1 MLKIKILAFCLI
13 NGVLLPQYFLS
24 HIYSIFCMLTLI
36 VLKMSIFDQ
45 KWYFRKIFLSSSL
58 EFKRYSLDPSC
69 STRKG
74 TFAAKW
80 YLRFEF
86 ESASFATSDEISN
99 RFSVGKFSFRC
110 SKSVIFDKKF
120 SYSCQFNR
128 FLSILTCLIENG
140 DFEHFP
146 DRDNSYLGCENECK
160 LSLTLLIIIS
170 NLTRS

>member
-1 MLKIKILAFCLI
+1 MLKLAI
-13 NGVLLPQYFLS
+13 S
-24 HIYSIFCMLTLI
+24 
-36 VLKMSIFDQ
+36 
-45 KWYFRKIFLSSSL
+45 KIFLSSSS

-86 ESASFATSDEISN
+86 ESASFATSEEISN
-99 RFSVGKFSFRC
+99 RFSVGKFSFWY
-110 SKSVIFDKKF
+110 SKSMLSIKNGLIQAILTDFNIFMAEITPILVIFARKR
-120 SYSCQFNR
+120 R
-128 FLSILTCLIENG
+128 FWS
-140 DFEHFP
+140 FP

>member
-1 MLKIKILAFCLI
+1 MHVNADSTQ
-13 NGVLLPQYFLS
+13 NEYFWS
-24 HIYSIFCMLTLI
+24 TMIFS
-36 VLKMSIFDQ
+36 KF
-45 KWYFRKIFLSSSL
+45 FLSSSL

-99 RFSVGKFSFRC
+99 RFSVGKFSFQC
-110 SKSVIFDKKF
+110 SKSVFFGHKF
-120 SYSCQFNR
+120 SYFDCFWWA
-128 FLSILTCLIENG
+128 TTENG
-140 DFEHFP
+140 NFEHFP

>member
-1 MLKIKILAFCLI
+1 MGVFHLKPTTLCLKNFSYI
-13 NGVLLPQYFLS
+13 VYDRFYSKLTRFLKKN
-24 HIYSIFCMLTLI
+24 IF
-36 VLKMSIFDQ
+36 S
-45 KWYFRKIFLSSSL
+45 KIFLSSSL

-99 RFSVGKFSFRC
+99 RFSVGKFSFQC
-110 SKSVIFDKKF
+110 SKSVFFDHKF
-120 SYSCQFNR
+120 PYSCQFNR
-128 FLSILTCLIENG
+128 FLSISTCLIENG
-140 DFEHFP
+140 NFEHFP